1 MHVIKF
7 IKMTTFKREQTEN
20 TGKRNRHKI
29 LTYINPFEQNND
41 HKWLPHEIEF
51 RSSFNHQMAY
61 FIKGTFRKSGP
72 LQKADPGRL
81 YKISERDISTVEFF
95 IIPGF

>member
-1 MHVIKF
+1 MHVIKS

-29 LTYINPFEQNND
+29 LTSINPFEKNND

-72 LQKADPGRL
+72 LQKADPERL